1 MKVHKQNQILSPF
14 SNDQELIHQSKH
26 LLLELYN
33 CDFEKLNDESFLR
46 CTLNRAAKL
55 ANATVLNL
63 ISNKFEP
70 QGVTAIALLA
80 ESHISIHTW
89 PESNYSA
96 VDIFTCGQNMMPELA
111 SQYLIESLM
120 AKEHSLRVIERNP
133 PSAVSKQDIRDISKA
148 LGFPWWDKPA
158 QPCLSSRFPYGHE
171 ITSERLKMVEKAEEY
186 VLFCF
191 LNHF

>member
-1 MKVHKQNQILSPF
+1 MEIYKKNQILS
-14 SNDQELIHQSKH
+14 SLSDEQKLSHQSKH
-26 LLLELYN
+26 LLLELYK
-33 CDFEKLNDESFLR
+33 CDREKLNDESFLR
-46 CTLNRAAKL
+46 CILNRAAKL

-111 SQYLIESLM
+111 SQFLIKSLM

-133 PSAVSKQDIRDISKA
+133 PSEVSKQMRT
-148 LGFPWWDKPA
+148 F
-158 QPCLSSRFPYGHE
+158 
-171 ITSERLKMVEKAEEY
+171 V
-186 VLFCF
+186 
-191 LNHF
+191 

>member
-1 MKVHKQNQILSPF
+1 MEVPKKNQILHSF
-14 SNDQELIHQSKH
+14 SNDEKLIHQSKH
-26 LLLELYN
+26 LLLELYK

-46 CTLNRAAKL
+46 CALNRAAKL
-55 ANATVLNL
+55 AKATILNL

-111 SQYLIESLM
+111 SQYLIEALK
-120 AKEHSLRVIERNP
+120 AEEHSLRVIDRNP
-133 PSAVSKQDIRDISKA
+133 P
-148 LGFPWWDKPA
+148 
-158 QPCLSSRFPYGHE
+158 
-171 ITSERLKMVEKAEEY
+171 AE
-186 VLFCF
+186 VLVQ
-191 LNHF
+191 NRTVV

>member
-1 MKVHKQNQILSPF
+1 MEIYKKSQILNSF
-14 SNDQELIHQSKH
+14 SDEQKLSHQSKH
-26 LLLELYN
+26 FLLELYR
-33 CDFEKLNDESFLR
+33 CDCDKLNDESFLR

-70 QGVTAIALLA
+70 HGVTAIALLA
-80 ESHISIHTW
+80 DSHISIHTW

-133 PSAVSKQDIRDISKA
+133 PSAVSNQIR
-148 LGFPWWDKPA
+148 
-158 QPCLSSRFPYGHE
+158 
-171 ITSERLKMVEKAEEY
+171 TV
-186 VLFCF
+186 V
-191 LNHF
+191 

>member
-1 MKVHKQNQILSPF
+1 MKIQKKSQILSSF
-14 SNDQELIHQSKH
+14 SDEQKLSHQSKH
-26 LLLELYN
+26 LLLELYR
-33 CDFEKLNDESFLR
+33 CDSEKLNDESFLR
-46 CTLNRAAKL
+46 CILNRAAKL
-55 ANATVLNL
+55 ANATVLKL

-89 PESNYSA
+89 PESSYSA

-133 PSAVSKQDIRDISKA
+133 PSAVSNQIR
-148 LGFPWWDKPA
+148 
-158 QPCLSSRFPYGHE
+158 
-171 ITSERLKMVEKAEEY
+171 TV
-186 VLFCF
+186 V
-191 LNHF
+191 